1 MPYSVGPVR
10 FGVGVSAVTTSLG
23 RNDPELGTL
32 IQEGGLHYLFV
43 YNSGGHTAPVGY
55 GVVPDSATTGYSVT
69 VSATTSA
76 DLCIGVV
83 RNTPLVTG
91 AYGWVVTK
99 GVTSVQM
106 HADASAA
113 ARGLLEIGGNGVFV
127 PVSNTTGNK
136 CPAAALTLA
145 GIASA
150 VSGSA
155 FINVY

>member
-1 MPYSVGPVR
+1 MPYSLSPIR
-10 FGVGVSAVTTSLG
+10 YSSVSMVTTALG
-23 RNDPELGTL
+23 RNDPELGTEV
-32 IQEGGLHYLFV
+32 QEGGLRYLFV
-43 YNSGGHTAPVGY
+43 YNGGGHTAPVGY
-55 GVVPDSATTGYSVT
+55 GVVPNSATTGFTFT

-76 DLCIGVV
+76 DFIYGVV
-83 RNTPLVTG
+83 RNAPIVTG

-106 HADASAA
+106 HADGSAA
-113 ARGLLEIGGNGVFV
+113 VRGLLEIGGNGVFA

-136 CPAAALTLA
+136 SPAVGVTLA